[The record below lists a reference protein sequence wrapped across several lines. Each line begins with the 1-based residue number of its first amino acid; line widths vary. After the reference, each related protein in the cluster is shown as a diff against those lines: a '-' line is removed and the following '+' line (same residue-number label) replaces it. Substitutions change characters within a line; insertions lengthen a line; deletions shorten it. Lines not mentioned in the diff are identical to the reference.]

1 MWTHKHNKRRV
12 GALTVLSGSLLLA
25 PATWAQANTTGV
37 TPQANT
43 FLAKLK
49 ARMQGGSL
57 FDRTHDVAVSDP
69 SVQSAAPVAS
79 SVLPQFAFG
88 GGWYSALY
96 FTNLTGAAVSFP
108 VNFVSDAGTPLTV
121 PSLGGS
127 TTEVKLAAYGTAIIE
142 APNVGSLVQGYAAF
156 TLPSGV
162 FGYGVFRG
170 QGDQEAVVPLSDA
183 GASSNTLTWDETN
196 LITAVAIVNPSSTA
210 ATVGV
215 TLWDEDGNT
224 IGTSSVALPPNGKTA
239 AALRSLP
246 GLGGMVGKRGSARFS
261 VSAGSVAVLGLRF
274 DGLAFT
280 SIPTTT
286 GASVSSS
293 RSSVL
298 PQFAFGGGWY
308 SALYFTNLSG
318 AAVSFPVT
326 FVGDAGTPL
335 TVPSLGGSTTEV
347 RLAAYGTAI
356 IEAPN
361 VGSLTQ
367 GYAALTLP
375 GGVFGY
381 GVFRQSVAGH
391 SDQEAVVPLS
401 FAGASSN
408 TLTWD
413 ETNLTT
419 AVAIVNPS
427 PTAATVDVTVWDE
440 NGNTIGTSSVALP
453 PNGKTAAALRNLPG
467 LSGMLGK
474 RGSAQFK
481 VSTGSVDVLGLRF
494 GPGAFTSIPTTGIS
508 GNVVAQRALA
518 QTGLGIGLAST
529 VLQSQFAMVQQVMVQ
544 NVSCTALQGGG
555 SVRWSG
561 SGIGTTYYGYCTQPY
576 VVTSPDT
583 AITRGDNQLAVSET
597 AAYYGL
603 NGTMIGTLT
612 LNETVL
618 GGETTWNVYGLGK
631 FTPATGART
640 PVQLGLSCALSETT
654 NTCAGGVAQDFPA
667 LGIAIGAVSPLTLTM
682 PTGTAPVTFTG
693 AGSVVT
699 GPIGSLTLTAPS
711 PTSLVVRGGTA
722 FTSNACSGSAGAF
735 ELFPPTPTAWTL
747 ADSAHDQQ
755 LQITVV
761 DNSTRNLTIT
771 IKQMSTGTTLATGA
785 LDQSGT
791 GTITYS
797 DGSIAAITNWTLAD

>member
-1 MWTHKHNKRRV
+1 MWTHEHNKRRV
-12 GALTVLSGSLLLA
+12 GALTVLSCCLLLA
-25 PATWAQANTTGV
+25 PANWAQTNTTDV
-37 TPQANT
+37 TQQANT

-49 ARMQGGSL
+49 ARMQSGSL
-57 FDRTHDVAVSDP
+57 FDQTHDVAASDP
-69 SVQSAAPVAS
+69 TVQSAAPAAS
-79 SVLPQFAFG
+79 TILPQFAFG
-88 GGWYSALY
+88 GGWYTALY

-108 VNFVSDAGTPLTV
+108 VNFVGNAGTPLTV

-127 TTEVKLAAYGTAIIE
+127 TTQVKLAAYGTAIIE
-142 APNVGSLVQGYAAF
+142 APNVGNLVEGYAAF
-156 TLPSGV
+156 TLPNGV

-170 QGDQEAVVPLSDA
+170 QGDQEAVVPLSNA

-215 TLWDEDGNT
+215 TLWDENGNT
-224 IGTSSVALPPNGKTA
+224 IGTSSVALPPNGKKA
-239 AALRSLP
+239 AALRDLP
-246 GLGGMVGKRGSARFS
+246 GLDGMVGKRGSARFS
-261 VSAGSVAVLGLRF
+261 VPAGSVAVLGLRF
-274 DGLAFT
+274 NGMAFT

-286 GASVSSS
+286 STSVSSP
-293 RSSVL
+293 RPSVL
-298 PQFAFGGGWY
+298 PQFAFGDGWY
-308 SALYFTNLSG
+308 SALYFTNVT
-318 AAVSFPVT
+318 AAPVSFPVS

-335 TVPSLGGSTTEV
+335 TVPTLGGSTTQV
-347 RLAAYGTAI
+347 KLAAYGTAI

-367 GYAALTLP
+367 GYATLTLP
-375 GGVFGY
+375 AGVFGY
-381 GVFRQSVAGH
+381 GVFRQSAAGH

-401 FAGASSN
+401 NAGASSN

-419 AVAIVNPS
+419 AVAIVNPNS
-427 PTAATVDVTVWDE
+427 TTANVGVTLWDE
-440 NGNTIGTSSVALP
+440 NGKLIGTSSVALP

-494 GPGAFTSIPTTGIS
+494 GLGAFTSIPTTGTS
-508 GNVVAQRALA
+508 GNVVVQRALA

-529 VLQSQFAMVQQVMVQ
+529 VLQSQFAMVEQVMV
-544 NVSCTALQGGG
+544 NNISCKELPGGG
-555 SVRWSG
+555 SVRYSG
-561 SGIGTTYYGYCTQPY
+561 SGIGTTFYGYCTRPY
-576 VVTSPDT
+576 VVTGPDT
-583 AITRGDNQLAVSET
+583 AITSGDNQLAVSET
-597 AAYYGL
+597 ATYYGL
-603 NGTMIGTLT
+603 NGTIIGTLT

-618 GGETTWNVYGLGK
+618 FSENTLYLHGLGI
-631 FTPATGART
+631 FTPAAGART
-640 PVQLGLSCALSETT
+640 PVQLGLSCSLTETT
-654 NTCAGGVAQDFPA
+654 NTCAGGVVQDFPA
-667 LGIAIGAVSPLTLTM
+667 LGIAIGAVTPLALTLSSA
-682 PTGTAPVTFTG
+682 TAPVSFTG

-711 PTSLVVRGGTA
+711 TTSLVVRGGTA
-722 FTSNACSGSAGAF
+722 FASNACSGSAATF
-735 ELFPPTPTAWTL
+735 ALFPPTPTSWTL

-755 LQITVV
+755 LQISVV
-761 DNSTRNLTIT
+761 DNNTRNLTIT
-771 IKQMSTGTTLATGA
+771 INQVSTGTTLATGA
-785 LDQSGT
+785 LDQSGS